1 MSKALQP
8 ISSVEAAR
16 AFLVFKDREVT
27 ALKMQK
33 LVYFAHENHIVS
45 TAKPF
50 IADPV
55 EAWVEGPVFPALE
68 RFIGNGDELV
78 AEADLTETRNRVM
91 DARTVTYI
99 EGVWER
105 LKEWSGR
112 DLSDKAHA
120 EGAPWHLATHPQRT
134 FFQRLIDWEPKNPVI
149 SDALIRQYCRE
160 SGKWRYRGA

>member
-1 MSKALQP
+1 MGKALQS
-8 ISSVEAAR
+8 ISSVEAAK
-16 AFLVFKDREVT
+16 AFLMIKDRDVN

-33 LVYFAHENHIVS
+33 LVYYAHENHIVS

-78 AEADLTETRNRVM
+78 ADEDLPGTGNRGL
-91 DARTVTYI
+91 DSKTVTYI

-120 EGAPWHLATHPQRT
+120 EGSPWYLAIHPQRT

>member
-1 MSKALQP
+1 MGKALQP
-8 ISSVEAAR
+8 ISSVEAAM
-16 AFLVFKDREVT
+16 AFLNVKDRDVT

-33 LVYFAHENHIVS
+33 LVYFAHENHVVS

-68 RFIGNGDELV
+68 RFIGNGSDLV
-78 AEADLTETRNRVM
+78 AEEDLPRAGNREL
-91 DARTVTYI
+91 DARAFTYI
-99 EGVWER
+99 EGVWTR

-112 DLSDKAHA
+112 GLSDKAHA
-120 EGAPWHLATHPQRT
+120 EGSPWYLATHPQRT